1 MSYKIKYINL
11 QAQHNSIKNEIKKKI
26 ENIFSRSAFILRQ
39 EVSDFEK
46 KITKLL
52 RVKYCVALNS
62 GTDALLMS
70 LSQLKI
76 RKGDEILV
84 PSHTYVASV
93 GAIKHIGAE
102 PVFIDIRDDFNLN
115 PDEIVKKIT
124 NKTRA
129 IMVVH
134 LNGRCCEM
142 SEIMK
147 LAKKYKLQVIED
159 CAQAF
164 GSKFNNKSA
173 GSFGL
178 SGAFSLHPMKNL
190 NVPGD
195 GGFLITNK
203 KKVYSNVLLLRD
215 HGRIKKKNKEIRKS
229 YGLNSRLD
237 NLHAGIA
244 LIKLKYFKKWLSKR
258 RSIAR
263 EYFSNL
269 SDLDKYIKLPV
280 YKNNNKFYETFNS
293 FVLRVKKRD
302 NLKKFL
308 LKNKIEVFSHID
320 KGVHLEKNLVKKKI
334 KLKNTEKIEKEIISL
349 PIYPELKKTDII
361 YICKKIRTFY
371 EKN

>member
-11 QAQHNSIKNEIKKKI
+11 QAQHNSIKKEIKKKI
-26 ENIFSRSAFILRQ
+26 ESIFSRSAFILRQ
-39 EVSDFEK
+39 EVIDFEK

-52 RVKYCVALNS
+52 KIKYCVALNS

-70 LSQLKI
+70 LSQIKI
-76 RKGDEILV
+76 KKGDEIIV

-102 PVFIDIRDDFNLN
+102 PVFIDIRDDFNLDPN
-115 PDEIVKKIT
+115 EIVKKISK
-124 NKTRA
+124 KTRA

-142 SEIMK
+142 DKIMSI
-147 LAKKYKLQVIED
+147 ARKYKLKVIED

-164 GSKFNNKSA
+164 GSKYKNKNA

-195 GGFLITNK
+195 GGFLITNN

-215 HGRIKKKNKEIRKS
+215 HGRERKNGKEIRKS

-244 LIKLKYFKKWLSKR
+244 LIKLKYFKKWVNKR
-258 RSIAR
+258 RSIAKQ
-263 EYFSNL
+263 YCFNL
-269 SDLDKYIKLPV
+269 SDLKNYIKLPI
-280 YKNNNKFYETFNS
+280 YKNNSKFYETFNS
-293 FVLRVKKRD
+293 FVLRVKSRD

-320 KGVHLEKNLVKKKI
+320 KGVHLEKNLYKKNI
-334 KLKNTEKIEKEIISL
+334 RLKNTEKIEKEIISL
-349 PIYPELKKTDII
+349 PIYPELKKKDII
-361 YICKKIRTFY
+361 YICEKIREFY
-371 EKN
+371 ER